1 MHYFIFPSTLCRVQI
16 PICPC
21 QHLLSFVFL
30 IVAILISVKYFFGG
44 WGVLLIIISFIIRDI
59 EHVFIYLLVI
69 CMTLEKWL
77 FNSLAHFKI
86 ILIVLL
92 LLISKSFLYI
102 LQINPLSDIQFTNIF
117 FHFTGCLYTL
127 LIISFTVLKLLVRF
141 SPTCLFLF
149 SFFFFACDFGVLP
162 IWPSNLTLSIYP
174 KEMTSG
180 SQRNINTSMFIAAL
194 FTIVKM
200 WERYKCPRTNKWIQ
214 N

>member
-30 IVAILISVKYFFGG
+30 IVAILISVKYFFGR

-127 LIISFTVLKLLVRF
+127 LIISFTVQKLLVRF

-149 SFFFFACDFGVLP
+149 SFFFLLAILVFYPYDPVISLCLF
-162 IWPSNLTLSIYP
+162 IQKKWPQDLKEILTLPCLLQRY
-174 KEMTSG
+174 
-180 SQRNINTSMFIAAL
+180 SQ
-194 FTIVKM
+194 
-200 WERYKCPRTNKWIQ
+200 
-214 N
+214 